1 MLHHRVLDDGDIP
14 ALGEAVLDVL
24 EQAGVLCQ
32 CGELLAALDRAG
44 ARVDLQAE
52 RVAFPRRM
60 TRDLLEQLRKEPK
73 NESEGSAFVAPGLPH
88 LGTQIAQFVYD
99 YGAGERRRGNRADFI
114 ELTKLGSVLHP
125 QVGVGHC
132 LVLTDVPAMLEPLE
146 AALLLAEYGHRPAPA
161 FAWDVRQVEFLIEM
175 GDILGRANWYTL
187 GAICFAHPLRFDRH
201 VAERLVHRARSGES
215 TGLTTMPVAGVTT
228 PLPLAGFIAVAAAEI
243 IATWLAARSVNPD
256 VALGGSIWGGAM
268 DMKTGAV
275 SYSSYDAMLHSFA
288 LREFLLKW
296 TGRDLPVGGG
306 EYCDARS
313 PGHYAALE
321 KAYKAMTIAAFTG
334 RHPEVGQGML
344 EDGKVLCPVQLLLER
359 ELGTGV
365 QFLGRS
371 IEVTPETICLDSIL
385 EVGSGLSRSHLDTEP
400 TLRHFREH
408 AWCPELLD
416 RTGWDG
422 PESDAATL
430 QKMQD
435 RCRELVAAYEK
446 PEIDDDQLTRMRAVI
461 ERARRELLD

>member
-1 MLHHRVLDDGDIP
+1 MLHHRLLDDRDVP

-24 EQAGVLCQ
+24 EQTGVLCQ
-32 CGELLAALDRAG
+32 CEELLAALGRAG
-44 ARVDLQAE
+44 ARVDVAAK
-52 RVAFPRRM
+52 RVTFPRSM
-60 TRDLLEQLRKEPK
+60 TGGLLEQLRAEPR
-73 NESEGSAFVAPGLPH
+73 EASDDAAFVAPGLPH
-88 LGTQIAQFVYD
+88 LGTQIAQFTYD
-99 YGAGERRRGNRADFI
+99 YEAGERRSGNRADFI
-114 ELTKLGSVLHP
+114 ELIKLGSVLHP

-132 LVLTDVPAMLEPLE
+132 LVLTDVPALLEPLE
-146 AALLLAEYGHRPAPA
+146 AALLLAQYAHRPAPA
-161 FAWDVRQVEFLIEM
+161 FAWDVRQVEYLVEM
-175 GDILGRANWYTL
+175 GNILDISDWYSL

-201 VAERLVHRARSGES
+201 VAQRLVHRARSGAS
-215 TGLTTMPVAGVTT
+215 TGLTAMPVAGATT

-243 IATWLAARSVNPD
+243 VATWLAARAVNPY
-256 VALGGSIWGGAM
+256 VGLGGSIWGGAM

-275 SYSSYDAMLHSFA
+275 SYCSHDAMRHSFA
-288 LREFLLKW
+288 LREFLLEW

-321 KAYKAMTIAAFTG
+321 KAYKAMMIAAFTG
-334 RHPEVGQGML
+334 RHPDVGQGML

-371 IEVTPETICLDSIL
+371 IEVTPDTICMDSIL
-385 EVGSGLSRSHLDTEP
+385 EVGSGLSRSHLDTES
-400 TLRHFREH
+400 TLRHWRQH

-416 RTGWDG
+416 RTGWNG

-430 QKMQD
+430 QKMQG
-435 RCRELVAAYEK
+435 RLRELVAAYER
-446 PEIDDDQLTRMRAVI
+446 PEVTDDQLRQMRAVVDQ
-461 ERARRELLD
+461 ASRELAD

>member
-1 MLHHRVLDDGDIP
+1 MLHHSMLDDKDIP

-32 CGELLAALDRAG
+32 NEELLSALSRAG
-44 ARVDLQAE
+44 ARVDFAAE
-52 RVAFPRRM
+52 RVAFPQRM
-60 TRDLLEQLRKEPK
+60 SSDLLDQIRGEPRG
-73 NESEGSAFVAPGLPH
+73 ESEDTAFAAPALPH

-99 YGAGERRRGNRADFI
+99 YETGERRSGNRADFI

-125 QVGVGHC
+125 RMGVGHC
-132 LVLTDVPAMLEPLE
+132 LALTDVPAMLEPLE
-146 AALLLAEYGHRPAPA
+146 AALLLAEYGHRPAPV
-161 FAWDVRQVEFLIEM
+161 FAWNVRQIEYLIEM
-175 GDILGRANWYTL
+175 GDIRGIPDWFSL

-201 VAERLVHRARSGES
+201 VAERLVHRARSGEA
-215 TGLTTMPVAGVTT
+215 TGLTAMPVAGVTT

-243 IATWLAARSVNPD
+243 VATWLAARSVNPD

-275 SYSSYDAMLHSFA
+275 SYCSFDAMLHSFA

-296 TGRDLPVGGG
+296 THRDLPVGGG

-321 KAYKAMTIAAFTG
+321 KAYKAMMIAAFTG
-334 RHPEVGQGML
+334 RHPEIGQGML
-344 EDGKVLCPVQLLLER
+344 EEGKVLCPVQLLLER

-385 EVGSGLSRSHLDTEP
+385 EVGSGLNESHLSTEQ
-400 TLRHFREH
+400 TLHHFRQH

-430 QKMQD
+430 LKMQD
-435 RCRELVAAYEK
+435 RCRELVAAYER
-446 PEIDDDQLTRMRAVI
+446 PDVDPDQLAAMRAVV